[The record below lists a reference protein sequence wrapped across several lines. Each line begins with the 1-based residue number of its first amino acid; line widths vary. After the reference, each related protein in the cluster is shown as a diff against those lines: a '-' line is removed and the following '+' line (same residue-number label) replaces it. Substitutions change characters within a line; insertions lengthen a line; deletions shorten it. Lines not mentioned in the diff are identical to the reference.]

1 MMAGR
6 SNALAWRGLP
16 LLGVVVCAV
25 LGAQG
30 AGAHGQCGY
39 EISGIIFGPWC
50 PGLGRSPIT
59 RVLINDAGV
68 VAGAYTSCFV
78 GPGEAFVWTR
88 QTGLVTLDR
97 PPGALGAG
105 AFDIADDGVV
115 VGSLS
120 VEPNARPRAVMWV
133 DGVPIDLGIP
143 PGGNHSSARGI
154 NTRGQVVGQWGNS
167 STGDPS
173 LQAFL
178 WQDGQLIDLGPDLGT
193 PNGSAND
200 VNDAGQVVGWKGS
213 ALSSARGFIWDGG
226 RVTELPPIPG
236 GFTSEAHAISN
247 TGHLVGAGRVVEGGS
262 TFTRAMHYDLKSGV
276 MTNLGT
282 LPGFSRGGALDV
294 NDDGVVVGTAWTPG
308 ETGFVWR
315 DGVMRDLGDF
325 IAPEWEIYLKGA
337 DSINS
342 RGQIAVRADL
352 GGQGVTLVGVILD
365 PVMAPAGDVTCDGA
379 VDEKDL
385 AILIQSWG
393 LCEGCPADLDGDLQV
408 GILDLLILLRHWG

>member
-1 MMAGR
+1 
-6 SNALAWRGLP
+6 
-16 LLGVVVCAV
+16 
-25 LGAQG
+25 
-30 AGAHGQCGY
+30 
-39 EISGIIFGPWC
+39 
-50 PGLGRSPIT
+50 
-59 RVLINDAGV
+59 
-68 VAGAYTSCFV
+68 
-78 GPGEAFVWTR
+78 
-88 QTGLVTLDR
+88 
-97 PPGALGAG
+97 
-105 AFDIADDGVV
+105 
-115 VGSLS
+115 
-120 VEPNARPRAVMWV
+120 MWV

-154 NTRGQVVGQWGNS
+154 NSRGQVVGQWGN
-167 STGDPS
+167 TIYGP

-193 PNGSAND
+193 PNGSAKD

-236 GFTSEAHAISN
+236 GLTSEARAINAASDVVGSGRLVDEDSGEVVSHAFLWHEGMMLDIGTVGEFTRSAAQDMN
-247 TGHLVGAGRVVEGGS
+247 DAGIVVGAL
-262 TFTRAMHYDLKSGV
+262 AD
-276 MTNLGT
+276 
-282 LPGFSRGGALDV
+282 
-294 NDDGVVVGTAWTPG
+294 PG
-308 ETGFVWR
+308 ESGFVWR

-325 IAPEWEIYLKGA
+325 IAPEWEIYLNGA
-337 DSINS
+337 DSVNS